1 MRTKATREQIAE
13 VERLFPTTNSQ
24 ELADKM
30 GISLYKLQYIARSHG
45 IYKTHE
51 YMSRIRTESMKA
63 VYEKKKDTEK
73 GKHWFRK
80 GYDFRERFG
89 DKADEMMKKS
99 SDKLNAARRA
109 DRRRVLFGLPQR
121 YKFKIGGGGR
131 KRVHQR
137 YRLRQLGY
145 YVDKGSNICYY
156 DANTKRNTALEEKYF
171 GLRFEQKEV

>member
-24 ELADKM
+24 ELADRM

-51 YMSRIRTESMKA
+51 YMSRIRTESMRA
-63 VYEKKKDTEK
+63 VYERDKDTEK
-73 GKHWFRK
+73 GQHWFKK

-145 YVDKGSNICYY
+145 YVDKGSNVCYY
-156 DANTKRNTALEEKYF
+156 DANTKRSLVLEERYL
-171 GLRFEQKEV
+171 GLTFKERR

>member
-13 VERLFPTTNSQ
+13 VERLFPTTTSQ
-24 ELADKM
+24 ELADSV
-30 GISLYKLQYIARSHG
+30 GISLGKLQYIARSHG

-51 YMSRIRTESMKA
+51 YMSRIRTESMRA
-63 VYEKKKDTEK
+63 VYERDKDTEK
-73 GKHWFRK
+73 GQHWFKK

-89 DKADEMMKKS
+89 DKADEMIKKS

-145 YVDKGSNICYY
+145 YVDKGSNVCYY
-156 DANTKRNTALEEKYF
+156 DANTKRSLLLEERYL
-171 GLRFEQKEV
+171 GLTFKERR

>member
-24 ELADKM
+24 ELADRM
-30 GISLYKLQYIARSHG
+30 GISLYKLQYSARSHG

-51 YMSRIRTESMKA
+51 YMSRIRTESMRA
-63 VYEKKKDTEK
+63 VYERDKDTEK
-73 GKHWFRK
+73 GQHWFKK

-145 YVDKGSNICYY
+145 YVDKGSNVCYY
-156 DANTKRNTALEEKYF
+156 DANTKRSLVLEERYL
-171 GLRFEQKEV
+171 GLTFKERR

>member
-13 VERLFPTTNSQ
+13 VERLFPITNSQ

-51 YMSRIRTESMKA
+51 YMSRIRTESMRA
-63 VYEKKKDTEK
+63 AYERDKDTER
-73 GKHWFRK
+73 GKHWFKK

-89 DKADEMMKKS
+89 DKADEIISKASEGLKR
-99 SDKLNAARRA
+99 ARRS
-109 DRRRVLFGLPQR
+109 DRRRVLFGLPQK
-121 YKFKIGGGGR
+121 YKFKIASGGR

-137 YRLRQLGY
+137 YRLRKYGY
-145 YVDKGSNICYY
+145 HIDKGSNVCYY
-156 DANTKRNTALEEKYF
+156 DENTKRNLALEAKYF
-171 GLRFEQKEV
+171 GLRFEPKEV

>member
-1 MRTKATREQIAE
+1 MKFVATREMIRE
-13 VERLFPTTNSQ
+13 VEEHYPTTDTK
-24 ELADKM
+24 ELAERL
-30 GISLYKLQYIARSHG
+30 GITTNQLRHIVRVNQ

-51 YMSRIRTESMKA
+51 YRSSLCSKCMREI
-63 VYEKKKDTEK
+63 YEQNKDTNK
-73 GKHWFRK
+73 GGHWFKK

-89 DKADEMMKKS
+89 DKADEMLRKS
-99 SDKLNAARRA
+99 SDKLNKARRA

-145 YVDKGSNICYY
+145 HVDKGSNVCYY
-156 DANTKRNTALEEKYF
+156 DESTRRSATLEARYF
-171 GLRFEQKEV
+171 GLTFEPMP

>member
-45 IYKTHE
+45 VYKTHE
-51 YMSRIRTESMKA
+51 YMSRIRTESMRA
-63 VYEKKKDTEK
+63 VYERDKDTER
-73 GKHWFRK
+73 GKHWFKK

-89 DKADEMMKKS
+89 DKADEIVSKASEGLKR
-99 SDKLNAARRA
+99 ARRS
-109 DRRRVLFGLPQR
+109 DRRRVLFGLPQK

-145 YVDKGSNICYY
+145 YVDKGSNVCYY
-156 DANTKRNTALEEKYF
+156 DANTKRSLVLEERYL
-171 GLRFEQKEV
+171 GLTFKERR

>member
-24 ELADKM
+24 ELADKL

-51 YMSRIRTESMKA
+51 YMSRLRTESMRA
-63 VYEKKKDTEK
+63 VYERDKDTER
-73 GKHWFRK
+73 GKHWFKK
-80 GYDFRERFG
+80 GYNFRERFG
-89 DKADEMMKKS
+89 DKVDEIISKASEGLKR
-99 SDKLNAARRA
+99 ARRS

-137 YRLRQLGY
+137 YRLRKLGY
-145 YVDKGSNICYY
+145 YVDKGSNVCYY
-156 DANTKRNTALEEKYF
+156 DANTKRSLVLEERYL
-171 GLRFEQKEV
+171 GLTFKEKK

>member
-51 YMSRIRTESMKA
+51 YMSRIRTESMRA
-63 VYEKKKDTEK
+63 VYERDKDTER
-73 GKHWFRK
+73 GKHWFKK

-145 YVDKGSNICYY
+145 YVDKGSNVCYY
-156 DANTKRNTALEEKYF
+156 DDNTKRSLVLEERYL
-171 GLRFEQKEV
+171 GLTFKERR

>member
-24 ELADKM
+24 ELADKL

-63 VYEKKKDTEK
+63 VYEKNKDTER
-73 GKHWFRK
+73 GKHWFKK

-89 DKADEMMKKS
+89 DKADEIISKASEGLKR
-99 SDKLNAARRA
+99 ARRS
-109 DRRRVLFGLPQR
+109 DRRRVLFGLPQK

-145 YVDKGSNICYY
+145 YVDKGSNVCYY
-156 DANTKRNTALEEKYF
+156 DANTKRSLVLEERYL
-171 GLRFEQKEV
+171 GLTFKERR